1 MAHAKRG
8 FDNDWYNGLHRA
20 THAVIIQAVVARFDN
35 RLTTRAG
42 ATVQLIFMQ
51 YFQDMA
57 HSHFSVRRLERQY
70 GVDLIPANY
79 ENIARVL

>member
-1 MAHAKRG
+1 
-8 FDNDWYNGLHRA
+8 
-20 THAVIIQAVVARFDN
+20 
-35 RLTTRAG
+35 
-42 ATVQLIFMQ
+42 MQ